1 MVDRLNEL
9 TKAELDEIRMKT
21 VRQSRPCLWCE
32 RETLMRADQRFCSA
46 KCRAG
51 YAAGAARLRYE
62 QLLYEREQ
70 WHLERREL
78 QLEIQRLKEKLHAVL
93 GTVEP

>member
-32 RETLMRADQRFCSA
+32 REALMRADQRFCMA
-46 KCRAG
+46 KCRAA
-51 YAAGAARLRYE
+51 YAAAAARMQYEHMLR
-62 QLLYEREQ
+62 ERER
-70 WHLERREL
+70 WLLERREL
-78 QLEIQRLKEKLHAVL
+78 QMEIQRLKEEVKALKL
-93 GTVEP
+93 GDI